1 MNENIIGSLI
11 QNIRKVQ
18 ELSSKILYNGLCS
31 DAMASMIENGKR
43 EGDKLLIDSIL
54 QRLGLCT
61 DRFEVILTK
70 EEYELYLKRFEIQ
83 TAINNNNFKKAE
95 TEIKNYPLLQ
105 NNHYKLHK
113 QYLLF
118 QECIIQF
125 KKKAQVEKI
134 RDKIL
139 ETLSVTIK
147 IIDTKEQEIDL
158 SILKDRRFSL
168 IEFFMLEIYALL
180 FEKSGKKLSAFRWYD
195 SLIRYLDENF
205 YDENEKIK
213 LYPQLSYWIC
223 NCYYENGEL
232 EQAQFYCEK
241 AISLLKKMKQLS
253 FLPEL
258 LHMET
263 KIKDTKIK
271 KQKVSYLDSILESY
285 HPNRKKKEWIPTYKE
300 QFVFSLADVI
310 CQRRHLLHLS
320 QEKLASISCS
330 QSTLSKTENAKT
342 ITGRKT
348 RNKLL
353 SQLDIMPARYHPTF
367 ISTDYKHFNYLEKMD
382 QLIYKNRIEDAKQQ
396 LNDLEISYKNNSL
409 YDIQYLKYQ
418 KLKIDFILHKLNFE
432 DTVNIIAT
440 ILDFD
445 KLDIKMMD
453 FSGCQLFDLEQR
465 ILVCFIDNCIVLKKY
480 DIVSKLLKQWSIW
493 FIQTTQKKQV
503 IYDKQYSNII
513 YYYGILLQEKKEY
526 KKADEVFF
534 EGLLLSW
541 KLEDIF
547 SIKKF
552 LYRLIKNIDKIEDK
566 KSEQLYK
573 EKKANYLK
581 QIEVLKSIFKE

>member
-11 QNIRKVQ
+11 QNVRKVQ

-61 DRFEVILTK
+61 DKFEVILTK
-70 EEYELYLKRFEIQ
+70 EEYGLYLKRFEIQ
-83 TAINNNNFKKAE
+83 TAINNNDLKKAQAQ
-95 TEIKNYPLLQ
+95 IKTYPLIQ
-105 NNHYKLHK
+105 DNYYKLHK

-118 QECIIQF
+118 QQSIIEF
-125 KKKAQVEKI
+125 KKKSDPEKVKE
-134 RDKIL
+134 KIL
-139 ETLSVTIK
+139 ETLSMTIK
-147 IIDTKEQEIDL
+147 IIDTKNEEVDL

-168 IEFFMLEIYALL
+168 IEFFMLELYALL

-195 SLIRYLDENF
+195 SLIRYLDENS

-223 NCYYENGEL
+223 NSYYESGEL

-241 AISLLKKMKQLS
+241 AINLLKKMKQLS
-253 FLPEL
+253 FLSEL
-258 LHMET
+258 LHMEV
-263 KIKDTKIK
+263 KIKDKKIK
-271 KQKVSYLDSILESY
+271 RQKVFSLDSLIETY
-285 HPNRKKKEWIPTYKE
+285 HPDIKKREWIPTYNE

-310 CQRRHLLHLS
+310 YQRRQLLHLS

-342 ITGRKT
+342 VTGKKT
-348 RNKLL
+348 RNKIL
-353 SQLDIMPARYHPTF
+353 SRLDIMPTRYHPIF
-367 ISTDYKHFNYLEKMD
+367 ISNNYKDFNYLEKID
-382 QLIYKNRIEDAKQQ
+382 QLIDKNRIEDAKQQ
-396 LNDLEISYKNNSL
+396 LDCLESSLFYKFL
-409 YDIQYLKYQ
+409 YNIQYLKYE
-418 KLKIDFILHKLNFE
+418 KLKIDFLLHK
-432 DTVNIIAT
+432 VNYEEEIEIIAD
-440 ILDFD
+440 ILGFD
-445 KLDIKMMD
+445 KLHIQNID

-465 ILVCFIDNCIVLKKY
+465 ILVCFIDSCIALKKY

-493 FIQTTQKKQV
+493 FTQTTKKKEV
-503 IYDKQYSNII
+503 LYDKQYNRLI

-534 EGLLLSW
+534 QGLLLAW

-552 LYRLIKNIDKIEDK
+552 LYRLIKNIDKKE
-566 KSEQLYK
+566 
-573 EKKANYLK
+573 EKKEIYLK
-581 QIEVLKSIFKE
+581 QLEVLKSIFKE